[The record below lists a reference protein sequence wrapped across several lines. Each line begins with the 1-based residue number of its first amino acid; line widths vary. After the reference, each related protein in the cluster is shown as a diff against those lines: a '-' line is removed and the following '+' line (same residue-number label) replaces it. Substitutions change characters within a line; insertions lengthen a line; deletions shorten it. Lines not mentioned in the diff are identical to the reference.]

1 MDLELVQIV
10 VLILVALVI
19 CRCGLQIE
27 GFDEQESE
35 EGDQE
40 EVEEVEEAE
49 EVEEETLEQAIQA
62 MEESNYLDDNAF
74 QAMAAKGLC
83 TNEPSTTNYHT
94 CEIQDAAQNRET
106 VDLRYVTLPP
116 STLNTERSH
125 LLGIPFCPQ
134 RHPEIMNTL
143 DETSRTYDY
152 SRAGYTPNAYLDRTR
167 FYQSTE
173 PLPINPDFFMDGG
186 GTFA

>member
-1 MDLELVQIV
+1 MDLELVQII

-27 GFDEQESE
+27 GFDEQEAGQ

-40 EVEEVEEAE
+40 GDQET
-49 EVEEETLEQAIQA
+49 VEEETLDQAIQA

>member
-1 MDLELVQIV
+1 MDLELIQIIC
-10 VLILVALVI
+10 LILVTLVI
-19 CRCGLQIE
+19 CRCRGSLE
-27 GFDEQESE
+27 GFDTQPE
-35 EGDQE
+35 EGE
-40 EVEEVEEAE
+40 EEIVDIQD
-49 EVEEETLEQAIQA
+49 EETLQDAIRQ
-62 MEESNYLDDNAF
+62 MLGDTTYLDENAF

-116 STLNTERSH
+116 STLNTQRSH
-125 LLGIPFCPQ
+125 LLGDPFCPQ
-134 RHPEIMNTL
+134 RHPEIMKTL

-152 SRAGYTPNAYLDRTR
+152 SRAGYSPNAYLDRTR